1 MPVIKEKQIRHFALD
16 RCFRNRTK
24 HYYIEDILDACN
36 VALEQAG
43 CTLVG
48 KRTVQRDINQF
59 EDIYDV
65 NIEHIK
71 DGGGRT
77 YYRYEDPN
85 FSIQKA
91 PLSEEELAKLED
103 TILMLSRF
111 KGIPQFEWMSEVV
124 TKIETKLHLNAHT
137 ESIIGFETNEYL
149 MGLEYLEPLFNY
161 ISNQQAIEVE
171 YQPFDKPSFVCT
183 LHPYYIK
190 QHNSRWFLLAQNNQ
204 TGKMMLFALDRILSL
219 HLSKIAYVPASVDFA
234 EYFED
239 VIGVTIPQDIKPEHI
254 LLKFTP
260 HRLPYVLSKPLH
272 HSQKTKDKEHGIIE
286 ITVIP
291 NRELEAQLLWFGD
304 DVEILQPATLRAQ
317 IKEKIKKMHD
327 IYRE

>member
-24 HYYIEDILDACN
+24 HFYIEDLLDACN
-36 VALEQAG
+36 AALEQAG
-43 CTLVG
+43 CTPISIRTL
-48 KRTVQRDINQF
+48 KRDLNQF

-65 NIEHIK
+65 NIEHLK

-77 YYRYEDPN
+77 YYRYEDPD

-91 PLSEEELAKLED
+91 PLTDEELAKLED

-111 KGIPQFEWMSEVV
+111 KGMPQFEWMSELV
-124 TKIETKLHLNAHT
+124 TKIETKMHLNAHT

-149 MGLEYLEPLFNY
+149 TGLDYLEPLFDY
-161 ISNQQAIEVE
+161 ISNQQTIEVN
-171 YQPFDKPSFVCT
+171 YQPYDKQGFTCT

-190 QHNSRWFLLAQNNQ
+190 QHNSRWFVLGMNNE
-204 TGKMMLFALDRILSL
+204 TGKMMHLALDRIQSIQ
-219 HLSKIAYVPASVDFA
+219 LSKIAYVPASVDFD

-239 VIGVTIPQDIKPEHI
+239 VIGVTIPQDAEPEHI
-254 LLKFTP
+254 LLKFTK

-272 HSQKTKDKEHGIIE
+272 PSQTPKDREKGIIE

-291 NRELEAQLLWFGD
+291 NPELEAQLLWFGD
-304 DVEILQPATLRAQ
+304 DVEVLEPIFLREQ
-317 IKEKIKKMHD
+317 IKEKIRNM
-327 IYRE
+327 YQLYMQ

>member
-1 MPVIKEKQIRHFALD
+1 MPVIKDKQIRHLALD
-16 RCFRNRTK
+16 RCFRNRIR
-24 HYYIEDILDACN
+24 YFYIEDLLDACN

-43 CTLVG
+43 CTPVSP
-48 KRTVQRDINQF
+48 RTVKRDLNEI
-59 EDIYDV
+59 EEIYDV

-71 DGGGRT
+71 DGSGRI

-91 PLSEEELAKLED
+91 PLTDEELAKLED

-111 KGIPQFEWMSEVV
+111 KGLPQFEWMSEVV
-124 TKIETKLHLNAHT
+124 AKIETKMHLNAHT

-149 MGLEYLEPLFNY
+149 MGLEHLEPLFNY
-161 ISNQQAIEVE
+161 ISNQQAIDVE
-171 YQPFDKPSFVCT
+171 YQPYDKPSFVCT

-204 TGKMMLFALDRILSL
+204 TGKMMLFALDRILSI

-239 VIGVTIPQDIKPEHI
+239 VIGVTIPQDTKPEHI

-260 HRLPYVLSKPLH
+260 NRLPYVLSKPLH
-272 HSQKTKDKEHGIIE
+272 HSQKIKDKELGIIE

-304 DVEILQPATLRAQ
+304 DVEVLAPATLRAQ
-317 IKEKIKKMHD
+317 LKEKIKKMHD
-327 IYRE
+327 IYSQ